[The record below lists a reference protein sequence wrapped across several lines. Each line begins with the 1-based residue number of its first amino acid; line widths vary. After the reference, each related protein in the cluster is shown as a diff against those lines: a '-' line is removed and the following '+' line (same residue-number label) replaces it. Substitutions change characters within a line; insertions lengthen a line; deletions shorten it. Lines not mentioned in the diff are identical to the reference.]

1 MVRHFVA
8 AAIASIVAVC
18 IIAGC
23 GTTTGG
29 GSGPVPTASQPVG
42 PAAPPAARAQEA
54 APHTAV
60 ESAAGVTVFLRAGG
74 GKFDSIS
81 LPLAKLSLLRT
92 GGPAVPLEVV
102 PDDHVR
108 PDSFALIARGS
119 LPAGRY
125 DGLVV
130 QPAKNGTHAITVA
143 AGKPSR
149 ALRLPETI
157 HLRFDATK
165 TGATEHLTLI
175 ITLDC
180 KGLTGK
186 PPLEVP
192 GDRFHAGPL
201 PEDLAA
207 GIKGRVAPSS
217 SLAHV
222 YACWAKGGAVVAA
235 TQADAF
241 TGDYALT
248 KLPPGEYVVRI
259 TAAGYNT
266 YQGPEKPVAVAAAK
280 TVDLPPVVL
289 VSSHSVAGM

>member
-1 MVRHFVA
+1 MLRQVIV
-8 AAIASIVAVC
+8 AAIAAALAVF
-18 IIAGC
+18 IAGC

-29 GSGPVPTASQPVG
+29 GSGPVPTAAQPVG
-42 PAAPPAARAQEA
+42 PAAPPAARGQEA

-60 ESAAGVTVFLRAGG
+60 ESAAGATVFLRASG
-74 GKFDSIS
+74 GKFDGIS
-81 LPLAKLSLLRT
+81 LPLAKVSLVRT

-102 PDDHVR
+102 PNDHVR
-108 PDSFALIARGS
+108 PDSFALTARGS
-119 LPAGRY
+119 LPAGQY
-125 DGLVV
+125 HGLVV
-130 QPAKNGTHAITVA
+130 QPTKNGNHAITVA

-149 ALRLPETI
+149 SLRLPETI
-157 HLRFDATK
+157 DLKFDAVK
-165 TGATEHLTLI
+165 TSATEHLVLI

-186 PPLEVP
+186 APIEVA
-192 GDRFHAGPL
+192 GERFRAGPL
-201 PEDLAA
+201 SKEEAA
-207 GIKGRVAPSS
+207 TIKSRVAPSS

-235 TQADAF
+235 TQTDAF

-248 KLPPGEYVVRI
+248 GLPPGEYVVRI

-266 YQGPEKPVAVAAAK
+266 YQGPEKPLTMAVGK

-289 VSSHSVAGM
+289 VSSHSGPGM